1 MMQNDLYFDSLT
13 RIIAAWFKLLALGAT
28 VLAVASVAL
37 IPALAHQPVP
47 VKFLVTGVAGMILW
61 VIAWRLFKVALYFVA
76 RGFFFLFRDLPLR
89 VLRRAAFRVHASL
102 HHRA

>member
-1 MMQNDLYFDSLT
+1 MMQTNPYFESLT
-13 RIIAAWFKLLALGAT
+13 GYLAALIKLIALGAV

>member
-1 MMQNDLYFDSLT
+1 MQTDPYFEALT
-13 RIIAAWFKLLALGAT
+13 RWLAAWFKLLVLGAA
-28 VLAVASVAL
+28 VLAIASVAL

-61 VIAWRLFKVALYFVA
+61 VIAWRLFQVALYWVA

-89 VLRRAAFRVHASL
+89 ALRRAAYRIHASFQ
-102 HHRA
+102 RRT

>member
-1 MMQNDLYFDSLT
+1 MQTDPYFESLT
-13 RIIAAWFKLLALGAT
+13 GYLAALIKLIALGAA

-61 VIAWRLFKVALYFVA
+61 VIAWRLFQVALYWVA

-89 VLRRAAFRVHASL
+89 ALRRASYRVHASFQ
-102 HHRA
+102 RRT